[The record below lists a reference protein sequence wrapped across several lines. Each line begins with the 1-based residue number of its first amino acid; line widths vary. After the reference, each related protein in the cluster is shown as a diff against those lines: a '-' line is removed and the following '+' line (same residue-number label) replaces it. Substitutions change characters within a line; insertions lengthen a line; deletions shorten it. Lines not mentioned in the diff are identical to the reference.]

1 MEKAHGAKGGGL
13 SAQEKKSFM
22 ERLNS
27 VRVPVTNYCRHL
39 LWRRGDLEDALQEIL
54 TTAYEKYPQF
64 EPGTSFRA
72 WIFRIATYTV
82 FNINRKYKRESERF
96 VPMES
101 EGPEVHPFIQQELSY
116 QEILKDPDRILAHVG
131 EEILAALSKL
141 SANERAVFL
150 LRGLADLSYREIA
163 GILDMPLGSVMG
175 YLGRARGK
183 LRRSLTDYACERGMI
198 SRMGLV

>member
-1 MEKAHGAKGGGL
+1 M
-13 SAQEKKSFM
+13 SFVK
-22 ERLNS
+22 RLNRL
-27 VRVPVTNYCRHL
+27 RVPVTNYCRHL
-39 LWRRGDLEDALQEIL
+39 LWRAEDLEDALQEIL

-64 EPGTSFRA
+64 ESGTNFRA
-72 WIFRIATYTV
+72 WMFRIATYTV

-101 EGPEVHPFIQQELSY
+101 ETTEEHLFPWQELSY
-116 QEILKDPDRILAHVG
+116 QEILKDPDRILTHMG
-131 EEILAALSKL
+131 EEILSALSDL

-150 LRGLADLSYREIA
+150 LRSLADLSYREIA

-183 LRRSLTDYACERGMI
+183 LQRSLTNYASQRGMI
-198 SRMGLV
+198 SRRGLV

>member
-1 MEKAHGAKGGGL
+1 MENPHGGKGAGL
-13 SAQEKKSFM
+13 STKEKKKFV
-22 ERLNS
+22 ELLNS
-27 VRVPVTNYCRHL
+27 LRVPMTNYCRHL
-39 LWRRGDLEDALQEIL
+39 LWHSEDIEDALQEIMA
-54 TTAYEKYPQF
+54 TAYEKYPQF
-64 EPGTSFRA
+64 EPGTNFRA
-72 WIFRIATYTV
+72 WMFRIATYTV

-96 VPMES
+96 VPMDL
-101 EGPEVHPFIQQELSY
+101 EGAEDHSLLVQELSY
-116 QEILKDPDRILAHVG
+116 QEILKDPDRVLAHVG
-131 EEILAALSKL
+131 DEILVALSDL

-183 LRRSLTDYACERGMI
+183 LRRALTDYACQCGVI